1 MKRSESRSNAF
12 TLIELMVAMAIIATI
27 MTMVYGSYAAT
38 SRSLSVYDGR
48 MACSE
53 RAQLVLRL
61 MARQVRCA
69 YAPPS
74 QADSAM
80 APPSLA
86 DHDNAPYRAV
96 PRKDES
102 KPASILFQGSA
113 REARGEILRFATTG
127 GFSVGPDGPMGL
139 SRIAYRYDKPAGVLA
154 ISCEPHMPGPRRSNG
169 RSVWRPVL
177 TGVTGIDLEF
187 HDGKQWQYEW
197 DAKETRRLPQA
208 IRIAVTVTDEN
219 GRAYRYGTTVPVACR
234 TAVQERLQIT
244 PAGKP

>member
-1 MKRSESRSNAF
+1 
-12 TLIELMVAMAIIATI
+12 MAIIATI

-38 SRSLSVYDGR
+38 SRSLDVYDGR

-61 MARQVRCA
+61 MARQIRCA

-74 QADSAM
+74 PTDSAT

-86 DHDNAPYRAV
+86 DHDNAPYRTASHE
-96 PRKDES
+96 DES
-102 KPASILFQGSA
+102 EPASVLFQGSVHGP
-113 REARGEILRFATTG
+113 RGEILDFITTG
-127 GFSVGPDGPMGL
+127 GFSMGPDGPMGL
-139 SRIAYRYDKPAGVLA
+139 SRIAYRYDKLAGVLS
-154 ISCEPHMPGPRRSNG
+154 ISCEPHVRGLRQSED

-177 TGVTGIDLEF
+177 KGVTSIDLEF

-197 DAKETRRLPQA
+197 DAKNSRRLPQA
-208 IRIAVTVTDEN
+208 VRIAVTVTDEN
-219 GRAYRYGTTVPVACR
+219 ERTYRYGTTVPVACR

-244 PAGKP
+244 SAGKP

>member
-1 MKRSESRSNAF
+1 
-12 TLIELMVAMAIIATI
+12 MVAMAIIATI

-61 MARQVRCA
+61 MARQIRCA

-74 QADSAM
+74 PTDSAT

-96 PRKDES
+96 SQKDES
-102 KPASILFQGSA
+102 EPASVLFQGSA
-113 REARGEILRFATTG
+113 HGPRGEILDFITTG
-127 GFSVGPDGPMGL
+127 GFSMGPDRPMGL
-139 SRIAYRYDKPAGVLA
+139 SRIAYRYDKLAGVLS
-154 ISCEPHMPGPRRSNG
+154 ISCEPHVRGLRQSEG

-177 TGVTGIDLEF
+177 KGATSIDLEF

-197 DAKETRRLPQA
+197 DAKKARRLPQA
-208 IRIAVTVTDEN
+208 VRIAVTVTHES

-234 TAVQERLQIT
+234 TAVQRRLQIT
-244 PAGKP
+244 PAGRP